1 VEYRC
6 CVNYQCLTRV
16 PKSPHNYE
24 RSNVVV
30 NESDRFA
37 RREWQVRY
45 NESPDQFFTE
55 ERATSAAFFRW
66 LRYEQFSVPTCR
78 SGQALRLGDVA
89 SFLLPVGSSVGRLG
103 ASEMYGEQYPAPNRV
118 SVLESSSVFLA
129 DLIPS
134 RCDAVMGSLSLSS
147 LSFPL
152 SPLTDFLPTELV
164 LSLQNI

>member
-1 VEYRC
+1 LRSFVRTAPWNIGAALITSVSHVYLNLLITMRG
-6 CVNYQCLTRV
+6 VMLLLTRV
-16 PKSPHNYE
+16 TGS
-24 RSNVVV
+24 
-30 NESDRFA
+30 
-37 RREWQVRY
+37 QGG
-45 NESPDQFFTE
+45 
-55 ERATSAAFFRW
+55 ATSAAFFRW

-134 RCDAVMGSLSLSS
+134 QCDAVMGSLSLSS

-152 SPLTDFLPTELV
+152 SPLTDFLTTELF